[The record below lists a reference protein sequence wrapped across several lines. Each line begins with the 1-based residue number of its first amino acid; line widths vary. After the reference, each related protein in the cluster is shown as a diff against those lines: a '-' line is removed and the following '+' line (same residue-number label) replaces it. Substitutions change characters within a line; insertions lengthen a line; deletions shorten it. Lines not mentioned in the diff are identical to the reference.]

1 MVSLDRLRIV
11 IYLFDLELPNQSHY
25 SYLGILATSQ
35 YDISWHGTMT
45 DSTESVKLEWYE
57 NSETSRRHG
66 PDTDSVSITVASL
79 WLNSHNLNSSEELS
93 VESKY
98 LDKGVTGECRTLM
111 SSVIQ
116 VRRIKFFFYSGSMR
130 SQFTMSENGQSTIHA
145 QVYSSLVAKKL
156 NVGVIQIWEAYP
168 KSESLIYW
176 QGKFK

>member
-1 MVSLDRLRIV
+1 MVSLDRLWIV

-45 DSTESVKLEWYE
+45 DSTESVKLEWSE

-116 VRRIKFFFYSGSMR
+116 VRRIKFFFIR
-130 SQFTMSENGQSTIHA
+130 VVWDH
-145 QVYSSLVAKKL
+145 SSRCPKMVNLPFM
-156 NVGVIQIWEAYP
+156 P
-168 KSESLIYW
+168 KSTARWSPKNSTSE
-176 QGKFK
+176 